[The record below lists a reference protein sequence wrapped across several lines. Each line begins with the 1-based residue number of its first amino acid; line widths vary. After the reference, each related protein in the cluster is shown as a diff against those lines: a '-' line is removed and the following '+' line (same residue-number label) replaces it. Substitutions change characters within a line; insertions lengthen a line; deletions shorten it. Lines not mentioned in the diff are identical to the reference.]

1 MIAGRRI
8 RPTQSP
14 SLLELPSP
22 HPPRSLIVASGVGL
36 LSQSATTD
44 IACVSQ
50 NLVSLG
56 QRMPRHNLSW
66 KLKSEVREG
75 EMKMRLLL
83 LCLSLIIVI
92 ASNASARSLQEQALC
107 AKQAETT
114 YQAYNNAGSVL
125 GFKVE
130 SSWHQSHYNKKLNK
144 CLILVDQMYQYNG
157 ETSIT
162 AQLLDAFERRVLAI
176 SRPSLI
182 MVAKKWRTSG
192 CSRRPS
198 LIAVASGRRSP
209 LCMYRLITRA
219 RAVIGLR
226 SAARVRLQH
235 PKGSRQRFCW
245 RVCVC
250 ACSITMAH
258 LALMGGTARII
269 PRDAA

>member
-75 EMKMRLLL
+75 EMRMRLPL

-144 CLILVDQMYQYNG
+144 CLILVDQMYQYDG

-162 AQLLDAFERRVLAI
+162 AQLLDAFERRVF
-176 SRPSLI
+176 
-182 MVAKKWRTSG
+182 AKYTLNLNSNFKDCELTPTLDKREK
-192 CSRRPS
+192 CSS
-198 LIAVASGRRSP
+198 
-209 LCMYRLITRA
+209 
-219 RAVIGLR
+219 
-226 SAARVRLQH
+226 
-235 PKGSRQRFCW
+235 KNEF
-245 RVCVC
+245 
-250 ACSITMAH
+250 
-258 LALMGGTARII
+258 
-269 PRDAA
+269 DAFVEKYMEE

>member
-1 MIAGRRI
+1 MKMR
-8 RPTQSP
+8 P
-14 SLLELPSP
+14 SLL
-22 HPPRSLIVASGVGL
+22 
-36 LSQSATTD
+36 
-44 IACVSQ
+44 C
-50 NLVSLG
+50 
-56 QRMPRHNLSW
+56 
-66 KLKSEVREG
+66 
-75 EMKMRLLL
+75 
-83 LCLSLIIVI
+83 LCVI
-92 ASNASARSLQEQALC
+92 ASNASAKSPQAQALC
-107 AKQAETT
+107 AKQAETA

-144 CLILVDQMYQYNG
+144 CLVLVDQMYQYDG